1 MLASD
6 GDRLMCC
13 CVASGIVRK
22 GANASERPMNGYQRT
37 GVIVPT
43 GYDTVSRLFENAGL
57 FAPVA
62 FVLAFGY
69 GFTAFQ
75 AIRFDMHALF
85 VAIDYG

>member
-6 GDRLMCC
+6 GDCLMFCR
-13 CVASGIVRK
+13 VASGIGRK
-22 GANASERPMNGYQRT
+22 DANAYQRT

-43 GYDTVSRLFENAGL
+43 GYDTVFRLFENAGL

-85 VAIDYG
+85 VAIDYD